1 MIEQGLA
8 AYLDAD
14 AGLTAL
20 IAGRLYPV
28 VPPEAAIYP
37 CLTYQVVVSEPEYDL
52 RGVQSGKKTFQ
63 FDAWGTYSQCR
74 SVAQALR
81 DRLDTA
87 HTTLSDGTRLMSAWR
102 ANEIDSF
109 DGDSR
114 LYRVMCEYEL
124 LFVEP

>member
-1 MIEQGLA
+1 
-8 AYLDAD
+8 
-14 AGLTAL
+14 
-20 IAGRLYPV
+20 
-28 VPPEAAIYP
+28 
-37 CLTYQVVVSEPEYDL
+37 
-52 RGVQSGKKTFQ
+52 
-63 FDAWGTYSQCR
+63 
-74 SVAQALR
+74 VAQALR